1 MKPERWD
8 CIFVHRIDNKTG
20 RIYLTAP
27 HEYGYMSTTERE
39 KGKKA
44 MLGACGII
52 EDSSNDSKVLK
63 ATSRAIAF
71 NYERIITSNG
81 LIVRGF
87 ESKRPIVFHR
97 EDETFDKKFTWPK
110 QTMAQET
117 NGWLIYIS
125 PEFEIYY
132 IDEDGE
138 SIGERLDMESEGKI
152 CSCTKYILEG
162 LSRWNP
168 KFGDALSKFDQKS
181 LVCA

>member
-8 CIFVHRIDNKTG
+8 CIFIDRIDNTTG

-27 HEYGYMSTTERE
+27 YEYGYMSTTERE

-44 MLGACGII
+44 MLGGCGVI

-63 ATSRAIAF
+63 ATSRVIAF
-71 NYERIITSNG
+71 NYENIITSNG

-87 ESKRPIVFHR
+87 ENLKPIVFHR
-97 EDETFDKKFTWPK
+97 EDEIFGKKITWPK
-110 QTMAQET
+110 QTKAQET

-125 PEFEIYY
+125 PEFELYY

-138 SIGERLDMESEGKI
+138 SIGERLDIEDEEKV
-152 CSCTKYILEG
+152 CSCTKYILDG

-168 KFGDALSKFDQKS
+168 KFTDALSKSGQKS
-181 LVCA
+181 YNE